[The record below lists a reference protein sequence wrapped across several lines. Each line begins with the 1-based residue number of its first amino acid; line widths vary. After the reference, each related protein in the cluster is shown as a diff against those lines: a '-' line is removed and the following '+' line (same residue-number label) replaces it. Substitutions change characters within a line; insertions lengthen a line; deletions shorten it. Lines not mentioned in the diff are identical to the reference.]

1 MVEQMD
7 VFLPLSNRKIFL
19 FQLFCLLLFDN
30 FTFMKA
36 IKKIEVN
43 TKNKKSLLLTE
54 KKWLEDFLKLRKDV
68 LSFFVELKHINESK
82 EYVQYYNYERYHE
95 SLKNVTPA
103 EVYFGT
109 AERKLRKRKMT
120 KNSTLKARKKQYQ
133 NF

>member
-1 MVEQMD
+1 
-7 VFLPLSNRKIFL
+7 
-19 FQLFCLLLFDN
+19 
-30 FTFMKA
+30 MKA

>member
-1 MVEQMD
+1 MD